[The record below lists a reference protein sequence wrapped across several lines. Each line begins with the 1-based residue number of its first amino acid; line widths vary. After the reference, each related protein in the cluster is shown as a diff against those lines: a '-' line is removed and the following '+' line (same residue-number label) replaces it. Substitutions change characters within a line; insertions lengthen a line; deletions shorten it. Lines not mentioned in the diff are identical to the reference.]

1 MTKPDRKTGWKDA
14 RAPERARGDF
24 DNDAVGVYLRDM
36 GALGL
41 LTREQEISLAKQI
54 QEGERSVLRAMLQS
68 PLATKE
74 LVLLGA
80 ALENGTVRAKSIL
93 RDATEELEN
102 FDEDDAKRRTLRLFR
117 KLTRL
122 SRKAECASPSRKR
135 RTAAETEVDRAI
147 RERMIETVEQMRLS
161 KDTLAEVARKLMS
174 RIDRMERRE
183 DGSAPADVAEIQ
195 KIRKAMESGQ
205 RAAAR
210 ARGELVS
217 GNLRLVVS
225 IAKRYRNRG
234 LHFLDLIQEGN
245 IGLMRGVEKF
255 EYWRG
260 YKLSTY
266 ATWWIRQAISRA
278 LADRGRTIRVPVH
291 MIEQARKLSQASQ
304 AYVQEYGHE
313 PTPEDLAQK
322 VGVPLA
328 VVRKVHALVKEPRS
342 IETPVGE
349 DATSVLGDFIPDESA
364 VSPLEAAFQRDLD
377 QEARSLLATLTPR
390 EAKVLRMRFGIDEK
404 SEHTLEEVGKQF
416 AVTRERIRQIESKA
430 LEKLRRP
437 ARARMH
443 TSLSEG

>member
-41 LTREQEISLAKQI
+41 LTREEEISLAKQI
-54 QEGERSVLRAMLQS
+54 QEGERAVLQAMLQS

-74 LVLLGA
+74 LVLLGIG
-80 ALENGTVRAKSIL
+80 LENGTVRAKAIL

-122 SRKAECASPSRKR
+122 SRKAEGLSSSKKR
-135 RTAAETEVDRAI
+135 RTAAETEVDRVI
-147 RERMIETVEQMRLS
+147 RDRMIETVEQMRLS
-161 KDTLAEVARKLMS
+161 KDTLAEVARKLLS
-174 RIDRMERRE
+174 RIDRIERRE
-183 DGSAPADVAEIQ
+183 DGSSPPDLVEVQ
-195 KIRKAMESGQ
+195 KIRKAIESGQ
-205 RAAAR
+205 RTAAR

-313 PTPEDLAQK
+313 PTPEDLAEK

-328 VVRKVHALVKEPRS
+328 VVRKVHSLVKEPRS

-390 EAKVLRMRFGIDEK
+390 EAKVLRLRFGIDEK